1 MSNVLSTLNDNGLEE
16 TTDTLGG
23 SFLLESGAYKATIAN
38 AYVSAAK
45 SGALSVTVLYDDIA
59 IIISPEH
66 NIYSPEHNTLPIC
79 LKKAYLGV
87 GLLRL

>member
-1 MSNVLSTLNDNGLEE
+1 CN
-16 TTDTLGG
+16 
-23 SFLLESGAYKATIAN
+23 LLFSSVIL
-38 AYVSAAK
+38 VSVEK
-45 SGALSVTVLYDDIA
+45 LSVTVLYDDIA